1 MSRQSTRSNQFP
13 AQNGSGSRSSSSY
26 GNAAVRCHCR
36 IQLELVTSWTDD
48 NHGRH
53 FQACPNYKMSSCCG
67 FFRWFDEEMCS
78 RSKEVIPGLLRK
90 TNKLELLLATEQE
103 KNKHVQDYELLLADE
118 QEKNKFVQV
127 VLERQ
132 ANVLEKHSAVME
144 KHSVVME
151 KHSAVIEDQRNLT
164 AELQMFKKKERM
176 LKIIIVVMVLIIAF
190 QVMSQPEFGKTM
202 PRKLV

>member
-1 MSRQSTRSNQFP
+1 MSSQSTKRNQFP
-13 AQNGSGSRSSSSY
+13 AQDGSGSRSSSSY
-26 GNAAVRCHCR
+26 GNAAVRCHCG

-48 NHGRH
+48 NPGRR
-53 FQACPNYKMSSCCG
+53 FQACPNYKMPSCCG

-90 TNKLELLLATEQE
+90 TNKLELLLA
-103 KNKHVQDYELLLADE
+103 AE

-132 ANVLEKHSAVME
+132 ANVLEK
-144 KHSVVME
+144 
-151 KHSAVIEDQRNLT
+151 
-164 AELQMFKKKERM
+164 KERM
-176 LKIIIVVMVLIIAF
+176 LKIVIAVMVLIIAF

-202 PRKLV
+202 PRQLV

>member
-26 GNAAVRCHCR
+26 GNAVVRCHCG

-48 NHGRH
+48 NPGRR
-53 FQACPNYKMSSCCG
+53 FQACPNYKMPSCCG

-90 TNKLELLLATEQE
+90 TNKLELLLA
-103 KNKHVQDYELLLADE
+103 AE

-127 VLERQ
+127 VLDRQ
-132 ANVLEKHSAVME
+132 ANVLEKHSAE
-144 KHSVVME
+144 
-151 KHSAVIEDQRNLT
+151 IEDQRNLT

-176 LKIIIVVMVLIIAF
+176 LKIVIAVMVLIIAF

-202 PRKLV
+202 PRQLV